1 MMQSGPDKKVGGFT
15 VIELVIVIS
24 IVGILAA
31 VAFLNIRGA
40 APDMQL
46 RLAIRDVYGNMQK
59 ARLLAVKENTT
70 VSVVFKQAPFD
81 YVVFV
86 DADADLEFDA
96 GERVVASASW
106 SSYPG
111 VSFNTAEGGGD
122 GLTFTDNDDALPAIA
137 FRSNGFPVNNSGGLG
152 MGTLFLR
159 NSNGRERSLVISSMG
174 NIRLE

>member
-1 MMQSGPDKKVGGFT
+1 MRQSCPGKNNDGFT
-15 VIELVIVIS
+15 VIELVIVIA
-24 IVGILAA
+24 IVGILATA
-31 VAFLNIRGA
+31 AFLNIRGA
-40 APDMQL
+40 APDLQL
-46 RLAIRDVYGNMQK
+46 RLAIRDAYGNMQK

-81 YVVFV
+81 YLVFV

-96 GERVVASASW
+96 GERVVVSVNW
-106 SSYPG
+106 STYPG
-111 VSFNTAEGGGD
+111 VSFDTAEGGGD
-122 GLTFTDNDDALPAIA
+122 GLTFADNDDALPAIA
-137 FRSNGFPVNNSGGLG
+137 FRSNGFPVNNSGGMG